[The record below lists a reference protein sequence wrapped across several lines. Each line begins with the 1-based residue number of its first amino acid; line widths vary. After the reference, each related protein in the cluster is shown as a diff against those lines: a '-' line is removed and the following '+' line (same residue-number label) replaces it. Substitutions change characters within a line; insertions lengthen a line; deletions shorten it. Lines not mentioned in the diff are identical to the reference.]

1 MLDSIEALK
10 SASEEIKFEDIS
22 AIELYKDDDS
32 LIYPIVRDYSSFIA
46 TVGAGGDIR

>member
-32 LIYPIVRDYSSFIA
+32 FNISDSKRL
-46 TVGAGGDIR
+46 